1 MTTGTN
7 DPAPEVV
14 LQLANGGSTLT
25 EAGGNPRPLDGAT
38 VDDARIAGLA
48 YILKQ
53 AASRGYPVRFDA
65 HDPNGDWQLL
75 AHPDGHITERQPE
88 SDSNTSPALPTST
101 TTDPVDEA
109 KRVEEVATESERD
122 MTTSAAAAAAGI
134 TQAER
139 DGHATAAYAPP
150 SAPPAPPSQ
159 PSYDSTYVMQ
169 RIVPVTRIPKAT
181 RGWRGLLGI
190 GPSKRELEERADREA
205 ACQTFGRPVTI
216 VVADP
221 RGGSGKTTTS
231 ILLAGAFGNARGG
244 GVLVLENHELRGTMH
259 LRTNAQGKD
268 RTIRDLLGAQN
279 YRAPS
284 GEVVRVGDLSAYVRH
299 QVSGQFDV
307 MVSETKR
314 DRALTRGEFE
324 NVHDLGARF
333 YSLIVVDTAN
343 DESAENWRAA
353 VQRADALVVP
363 LKWRNDY
370 SLPAIEMLEELQASD
385 DPRQR
390 DLVRRAV
397 IVASHNQGDLD
408 FRCQQHLKPYFLDR
422 TKAVIEIEPDPHIAE
437 GNVIQHDQ
445 LSVNTRRQ
453 AERLAAQTAGA
464 IRDGLD
470 AASTAGG

>member
-1 MTTGTN
+1 MTTATN
-7 DPAPEVV
+7 NPDPELV
-14 LQLANGGSTLT
+14 LQLTNTVSTLT
-25 EAGGNPRPLDGAT
+25 VAGDEPQPIDAAT
-38 VDDARIAGLA
+38 IDDARIAGLGL
-48 YILKQ
+48 ILDR
-53 AASRGYPVRFDA
+53 AVSSGRTIRFDA
-65 HDPNGDWQLL
+65 HDPDGDWQLL
-75 AHPDGHITERQPE
+75 AHPDGQITEHQPDRG
-88 SDSNTSPALPTST
+88 SIAGQTDHTPA
-101 TTDPVDEA
+101 TTDPTEA
-109 KRVEEVATESERD
+109 QTP
-122 MTTSAAAAAAGI
+122 TTAPIQSAMAN
-134 TQAER
+134 
-139 DGHATAAYAPP
+139 GHATPTATAQKAPTGLDASQP
-150 SAPPAPPSQ
+150 Q

-181 RGWRGLLGI
+181 RGWRALLGI
-190 GPSKRELEERADREA
+190 RPSRRELQERADREA

-279 YRAPS
+279 YRSPT
-284 GEVVRVGDLSAYVRH
+284 GEVVRIGDLSAYARH

-314 DRALTRGEFE
+314 DRALTREEFE
-324 NVHDLGARF
+324 SVHDLGARF

-390 DLVRRAV
+390 DLVRRTV
-397 IVASHNQGDLD
+397 VVASHNHGDLD
-408 FRCQQHLKPYFLDR
+408 ARCQQHLKPYFLER
-422 TKAVIEIEPDPHIAE
+422 TAAVIEIEPDPHIAE

-445 LSVNTRRQ
+445 LSAKTRRQ
-453 AERLAAQTAGA
+453 SERLAAETARAIRASVDTAATAG
-464 IRDGLD
+464 R
-470 AASTAGG
+470 